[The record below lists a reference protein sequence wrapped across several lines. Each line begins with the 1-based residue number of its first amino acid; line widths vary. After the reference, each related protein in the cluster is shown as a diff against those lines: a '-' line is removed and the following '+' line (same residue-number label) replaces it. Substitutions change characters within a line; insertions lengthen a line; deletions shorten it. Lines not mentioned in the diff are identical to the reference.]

1 MGVNGI
7 YGLSGSGMDIE
18 SLVKVG
24 MMSKQ
29 NEYDKMA
36 QKYTKN
42 EWMKSDYFNISNTI
56 TTFNNSTLHDYK
68 LSSTMNAKIAE
79 SSNSAVK
86 VTAGSSAANATHR
99 VEVTDLSTNAYLI
112 STAENIT
119 RLNSSAPQSADL
131 KDVLFSSFSVDAD
144 NETVTYTTN
153 TVSGKA
159 RTVTNKLDETAF
171 SFTLSNG
178 NGSESKEISFT
189 FKEINEGA
197 SLNNLASKIKNSGL
211 NITASYDAGK
221 DTFFISNTK
230 SGEGND
236 VSISF
241 SSTKNPTSSKGDTI
255 YSVTNAMRFFNSL
268 GLQQSKDGELVPG
281 TTAAFGKTSTSYT
294 VNGEDGHIKVDGKT
308 YTLTDNKAT
317 VDGVT
322 YTALDKTSSTAVVT
336 ISQDTDAI
344 IDKVKSFVS
353 DYNKLLSSLYE
364 KYDEKADSNY
374 KPLTQSQKD
383 SMKEDQIE
391 KWEEKAKKGMLYHD
405 QTLGKIIQN
414 MRSAVTSKVE
424 GLDSDYNSVFSLG
437 ISTTGLKGQLVLDED
452 KLKKALS
459 EDSEAVY
466 NVFAKLGNKT
476 KTVNGQSVEDTSY
489 NGIAQRLGD
498 ILTTATRNIR
508 TRAGSSADITEDSDL
523 NNLMR
528 NLQTRMSNFKR
539 MMRTFEDALY
549 KRYDKM
555 ESMLAKL
562 GTQLSFVMGGNS

>member
-1 MGVNGI
+1 
-7 YGLSGSGMDIE
+7 MDIE

-42 EWMKSDYFNISNTI
+42 EWMKSDYLNISNTI

-79 SSNSAVK
+79 STNPAVK
-86 VTAGSSAANATHR
+86 VSAGSSASNGIRSVTVNGLSSNA
-99 VEVTDLSTNAYLI
+99 SLI
-112 STAENIT
+112 SMAVGIN
-119 RLNSSAPQSADL
+119 RLNSSASHSADL
-131 KDVLFSSFSVDAD
+131 KDVLFSNFTVDENAG
-144 NETVTYTTN
+144 TVTYDTQTIGGEVRKN
-153 TVSGKA
+153 
-159 RTVTNKLDETAF
+159 VTNRLSDTAF

-178 NGSESKEISFT
+178 TDEKEISFT

-211 NITASYDAGK
+211 NITASYDADN
-221 DTFFISNTK
+221 DTFFMSNTN
-230 SGEGND
+230 SGKGNKIEI
-236 VSISF
+236 SIGSNYN
-241 SSTKNPTSSKGDTI
+241 TPTGSRV
-255 YSVTNAMRFFNSL
+255 YSATNAARLFNSL
-268 GLQQSKDGELVPG
+268 NLTQSKNDGTLTVLSFGQNTSQSVDG
-281 TTAAFGKTSTSYT
+281 T
-294 VNGEDGHIKVDGKT
+294 DGSITVDGKT
-308 YTLTDNKAT
+308 YTMTDNKKT
-317 VDGVT
+317 IDGVT
-322 YTALDKTSSTAVVT
+322 YTALEANTTAKVS

-344 IDKVKSFVS
+344 IDKVKSFVA

-391 KWEEKAKKGMLYHD
+391 KWEEKAKKGLLYHD
-405 QTLGKIIQN
+405 QTLGKIIQD
-414 MRSAVTSKVE
+414 MRSAVSSKVD
-424 GLDSDYNSVFSLG
+424 GLDSDYNSIFSLG

-476 KTVNGQSVEDTSY
+476 KTVNGQQVEDTSY

-498 ILTTATRNIR
+498 ILTTATKNIR
-508 TRAGSSADITEDSDL
+508 TRAGSTADITEDSDL

-539 MMRTFEDALY
+539 MMNSFEDALY